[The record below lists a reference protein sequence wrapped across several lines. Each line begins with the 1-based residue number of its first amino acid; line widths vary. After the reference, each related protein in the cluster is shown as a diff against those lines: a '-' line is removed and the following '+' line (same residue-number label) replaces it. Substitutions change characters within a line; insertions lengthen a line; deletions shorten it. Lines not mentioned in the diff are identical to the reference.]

1 MPLYYTSVTLFL
13 LVFVRSIFCML
24 AFWVSVPK
32 AAPCLVNWAFLKVP
46 SSCTTGLFFSWALSK
61 FSLESRFTREDQG
74 ACYLG
79 TCPSHLCS
87 QSPPVTFNL
96 LKAFSW
102 LLHWCLSRWAAR
114 EAVRKPDKLWQP
126 LCNTIDPGSRQAAD
140 LPRWPIWLPNRML
153 HPTEGKDTNH
163 YCLSWHLHRIGL
175 NSVTWGVQLTV
186 PPSRRN
192 HPYSSADDTQA
203 NSHEQRQPSVCASAN
218 PYPVQRWKTGRGQ
231 LPRLIWPES

>member
-1 MPLYYTSVTLFL
+1 MLLFYTCYLVSTCFFTLHILHAGFL
-13 LVFVRSIFCML
+13 SFSSQSSSLSSQL
-24 AFWVSVPK
+24 G
-32 AAPCLVNWAFLKVP
+32 LLKVP

-61 FSLESRFTREDQG
+61 FSLESGFTREDQG

-114 EAVRKPDKLWQP
+114 EAVRKADKLWQP

-186 PPSRRN
+186 PPAGEIIHTSLLMTPRQTATNRDSLLCV
-192 HPYSSADDTQA
+192 HLPTPTQS
-203 NSHEQRQPSVCASAN
+203 NTEKLVGDNYQ
-218 PYPVQRWKTGRGQ
+218 G
-231 LPRLIWPES
+231 